1 MFIEYDETMF
11 PLLELAANKDYNGLF
26 AALEALD
33 SNDPKTPFVLKMI
46 NTLSGLTFEIV
57 PK

>member
-1 MFIEYDETMF
+1 MFIEYDKTMSS
-11 PLLELAANKDYNGLF
+11 LLELAANKDYNGLF

-33 SNDPKTPFVLKMI
+33 SDDPKTPFVLDMI

>member
-1 MFIEYDETMF
+1 MFIEYDKTMS

-33 SNDPKTPFVLKMI
+33 SDDPKTPFVLEMI